1 MHTKGPASPGKE
13 SLFQTPSF
21 KSRLFHTQKEFA
33 SNRVVEM
40 ELFLHSQFPTPMAEG
55 RSTKIISMIK
65 WMRTSGL
72 SMKHSLYLLLE
83 GDLITPHLY
92 RPLYGRV
99 EGEGLVTS
107 CLSISLSPL
116 SLSLASLS
124 LSFLSLPNPNPNG
137 INSFTLEPQDDAFV
151 VWAGVSC
158 LVWHLRSTFMF
169 EG

>member
-13 SLFQTPSF
+13 SLFETPSF
-21 KSRLFHTQKEFA
+21 KRRLFHTQTEFA

-40 ELFLHSQFPTPMAEG
+40 EFFLHSQFPTPMAEG

-83 GDLITPHLY
+83 GDFITPHLY

-107 CLSISLSPL
+107 CLSLSLSPL

-124 LSFLSLPNPNPNG
+124 LSPFSLSPTQTPTALTRSPWSPRTTHSSYWLACRAWFG
-137 INSFTLEPQDDAFV
+137 I
-151 VWAGVSC
+151 
-158 LVWHLRSTFMF
+158 
-169 EG
+169 